1 MARILITGG
10 CGFIGSNLAVAFRR
24 QGDRVVAF
32 DNLSRRGAEIL
43 LRRVQDAGAEFVRGD
58 IRNPGDL
65 AQVAGPVDLLIE
77 CSAEPSVL
85 VGVNGDDAEFMVQNN
100 LVGSLHCFEFARKRR
115 APVIFLSTSRVYPY
129 DALNRQEYR
138 EEATRFSPVGSGPG
152 FGPDG
157 VGIDFPLLG
166 ARSLYGAT
174 KLASEIML
182 QEYSHQYG
190 LPAVIDRCGVV
201 AGPWQLGK
209 QDQGV
214 FTHWLVSHRLNRPL
228 AYIGF
233 GGQGK
238 QVRDLLHVADL
249 VELVLLQS
257 GGSRNSGATS
267 SRRRVH
273 VLQPVLAGGDR
284 TLPGHYR
291 PAPAAVRAAQN
302 RPADVVWF
310 VTDNRPTTARLGW
323 RPTARRKPSCATST
337 PGSTRIPI
345 SKPPCSENP
354 HDRDRPSSRSSSRPT
369 TRKAASRRPA
379 KRSQRG
385 SPAKA
390 SPTTKSA

>member
-1 MARILITGG
+1 MPRSYSIRSGGANPKRATFFALAIAPVLAQHRRIMARILITGG

-32 DNLSRRGAEIL
+32 DNLSRRGSEIL
-43 LRRVQDAGAEFVRGD
+43 LRRVQEAGADFVRGD
-58 IRNPGDL
+58 IRNPADL
-65 AQVAGPVDLLIE
+65 EQVGGPVDLLVE

-138 EEATRFSPVGSGPG
+138 EEATRFAPARASAG

-157 VGIDFPLLG
+157 VGVDFPLAG

-238 QVRDLLHVADL
+238 QVRDLLHIDDL
-249 VELVLLQS
+249 VDLVLLQS
-257 GGSRNSGATS
+257 RRIAEFRGDVFPAGGSTFSNLSLREATDLCQRITG
-267 SRRRVH
+267 RR
-273 VLQPVLAGGDR
+273 LPMSAQPE
-284 TLPGHYR
+284 
-291 PAPAAVRAAQN
+291 N
-302 RPADVVWF
+302 RPADVIWF

-323 RPTARRKPSCATST
+323 RPTRSAETILRDVHAWLDAHPDLEAALFGKPA
-337 PGSTRIPI
+337 
-345 SKPPCSENP
+345 
-354 HDRDRPSSRSSSRPT
+354 
-369 TRKAASRRPA
+369 
-379 KRSQRG
+379 
-385 SPAKA
+385 
-390 SPTTKSA
+390 

>member
-115 APVIFLSTSRVYPY
+115 APVIFLSTSRIYPY

-138 EEATRFSPVGSGPG
+138 EEATRFSPAGSGPG
-152 FGPDG
+152 FGPGG
-157 VGIDFPLLG
+157 VGVDFPLVG

-182 QEYSHQYG
+182 QEYSHQYD

-238 QVRDLLHVADL
+238 QVRDLLHIDDL

-257 GGSRNSGATS
+257 RRIAEFRGDVFPAGGSTVSNLSLREATDLCQTITG
-267 SRRRVH
+267 RR
-273 VLQPVLAGGDR
+273 
-284 TLPGHYR
+284 LPLST
-291 PAPAAVRAAQN
+291 QLTN
-302 RPADVVWF
+302 RPADVIWF
-310 VTDNRPTTARLGW
+310 VTDNGPTTARLGW
-323 RPTARRKPSCATST
+323 RPARSAETILRDVQAWLDAHPDLEAALFGKPA
-337 PGSTRIPI
+337 
-345 SKPPCSENP
+345 
-354 HDRDRPSSRSSSRPT
+354 
-369 TRKAASRRPA
+369 
-379 KRSQRG
+379 
-385 SPAKA
+385 
-390 SPTTKSA
+390 

>member
-1 MARILITGG
+1 M
-10 CGFIGSNLAVAFRR
+10 
-24 QGDRVVAF
+24 VAF
-32 DNLSRRGAEIL
+32 DNLSRRGSEIL
-43 LRRVQDAGAEFVRGD
+43 LRRIQEAGAEFVRGD
-58 IRNPGDL
+58 IRNPADL
-65 AQVAGPVDLLIE
+65 AQVTGPVDLLIE

-100 LVGSLHCFEFARKRR
+100 LVGSLHCFEFARKCR

-238 QVRDLLHVADL
+238 QVRDLLHVDDL

-257 GGSRNSGATS
+257 RRIAEFRGDVFPAGGSTFSNLSLREATDLCQTITG
-267 SRRRVH
+267 RR
-273 VLQPVLAGGDR
+273 
-284 TLPGHYR
+284 LPLST
-291 PAPAAVRAAQN
+291 QLTN
-302 RPADVVWF
+302 RPADVIWF
-310 VTDNRPTTARLGW
+310 VTDNGPTTARLGW
-323 RPTARRKPSCATST
+323 RPARSAETILRDVQAWLDAHPDLEAALFGKPA
-337 PGSTRIPI
+337 
-345 SKPPCSENP
+345 
-354 HDRDRPSSRSSSRPT
+354 
-369 TRKAASRRPA
+369 
-379 KRSQRG
+379 
-385 SPAKA
+385 
-390 SPTTKSA
+390 